1 MRIQTKLAALI
12 LSAIGLSAAATAEG
26 DFAIT
31 GGVGTMGGVVEGQ
44 FQVNDYFQLRVGAN
58 YLAFDQTIDV
68 DEISYDGELDFSGLG
83 AFVDLHPFGGSFFIT
98 GGAYAGGKSIDL
110 AASSTVPVEI
120 GGVIFTPAEY
130 GRLEGDVSFDD
141 VAPFVGL
148 GFDTT
153 FEGNGNWG
161 VSILAG
167 AAVFGSGDVT
177 LEAVGGTLSNDPA
190 LQAQLDQEIQ
200 DIEEE
205 IEDYEL
211 WPVVQVGLS
220 YRF

>member
-1 MRIQTKLAALI
+1 MSFATKISVLI
-12 LSAIGLSAAATAEG
+12 LGAAGLSATAIAEG
-26 DFAIT
+26 DFAIAGSAGT
-31 GGVGTMGGVVEGQ
+31 LGGAVEGQ
-44 FQVNDYFQLRVGAN
+44 FQINEYFQLRAGAN
-58 YLAFDQTIDV
+58 YLSFDESIDV
-68 DEISYDGELDFSGLG
+68 DDITYDGEIDFSGFG
-83 AFVDLHPFGGSFFIT
+83 AFVDVHPFRNSFFVT

-110 AASSTVPVEI
+110 TASSTVPVEI

-141 VAPFVGL
+141 VAPFIGL

-153 FEGNGNWG
+153 FQGSGNWG
-161 VSILAG
+161 FSIVAG

-177 LEAVGGTLSNDPA
+177 LDAVGGTLSNDPI
-190 LQAQLDQEIQ
+190 LQAELQNEIA

-211 WPVVQVGLS
+211 WPVVQLGLS

>member
-1 MRIQTKLAALI
+1 MSFATKFSALVLA
-12 LSAIGLSAAATAEG
+12 LSGLSATAIAEG

-31 GGVGTMGGVVEGQ
+31 GSAGTMGGAVEGQ
-44 FQVNDYFQLRVGAN
+44 FQVNDYFQLRAGVN
-58 YLAFDQTIDV
+58 YLAFDESIDV
-68 DEISYDGELDFSGLG
+68 DDISYDGELDFSGLG
-83 AFVDLHPFGGSFFIT
+83 AFVDFHPLGNSFFVT

-110 AASSTVPVEI
+110 AASSAVPVEI
-120 GGVIFTPAEY
+120 GGVIFTPDQY

-141 VAPFVGL
+141 VAPFIGL

-153 FEGNGNWG
+153 FEGDGHWG
-161 VSILAG
+161 FSILAG

-177 LEAVGGTLSNDPA
+177 LEAIGGTLSNDPT
-190 LQAQLDQEIQ
+190 LQAELLNEVEEIEQ
-200 DIEEE
+200 E

>member
-1 MRIQTKLAALI
+1 MRLHTKLAL
-12 LSAIGLSAAATAEG
+12 LVLAATGMSGIASAQG

-31 GGVGTMGGVVEGQ
+31 GGVGTVGGSVEGQ
-44 FQVNDYFQLRVGAN
+44 FQVNDYFQLRAGAN
-58 YLAFDQTIDV
+58 YLTFSEDIDV
-68 DEISYDGELDFSGLG
+68 DDITYDGDLDISGFG
-83 AFVDLHPFGGSFFIT
+83 AFVDVHPFGNSFFLT
-98 GGAYAGGKSIDL
+98 GGAYAGGKEIDL
-110 AASSTVPVEI
+110 IASSTQAVEI
-120 GGVIFTPAEY
+120 GGVVFTPAEY

-141 VAPFVGL
+141 VAPFLGL

-153 FEGNGNWG
+153 FTGSGHWG
-161 VSILAG
+161 FHILAG

-177 LEAVGGTLSNDPA
+177 LDAVGGTLSNDPV
-190 LQAQLDQEIQ
+190 LQAELAREIQEIE
-200 DIEEE
+200 DE

>member
-1 MRIQTKLAALI
+1 MRLSMKLAALA
-12 LSAIGLSAAATAEG
+12 LMSAGLNGPAMADG

-31 GGVGTMGGVVEGQ
+31 GGIGTMGGTVEGQ
-44 FQVNDYFQLRVGAN
+44 FQVNDYFQLRAGAN
-58 YLAFDQTIDV
+58 YLAFDEDIDV
-68 DEISYDGELDFSGLG
+68 DDITYDGELDFSGFG
-83 AFVDLHPFGGSFFIT
+83 AFIDVHPFGNSFFVT
-98 GGAYAGGKSIDL
+98 GGAYAGGKEIDL
-110 AASSTVPVEI
+110 VASSTVAVEI
-120 GGVIFTPAEY
+120 GGVVFTPAEY

-161 VSILAG
+161 FNVLAG
-167 AAVFGSGDVT
+167 AALFGSGDVT
-177 LEAVGGTLSNDPA
+177 LDAVGGTLSNDPV
-190 LQAQLDQEIQ
+190 LQAQLAQEIQ
-200 DIEEE
+200 DIENE

>member
-1 MRIQTKLAALI
+1 MRLSMKLAALA
-12 LSAIGLSAAATAEG
+12 LMSAGLSSPALADG

-31 GGVGTMGGVVEGQ
+31 GGIGTMGGTVEGQ
-44 FQVNDYFQLRVGAN
+44 FQVNDYFQLRAGAN
-58 YLAFDQTIDV
+58 YLAFDEDIDV
-68 DEISYDGELDFSGLG
+68 DDITYDGELDFSGFG
-83 AFVDLHPFGGSFFIT
+83 AFIDVHPFGNSFFVT
-98 GGAYAGGKSIDL
+98 GGAYAGGKEIDL
-110 AASSTVPVEI
+110 VASSTVAVEI
-120 GGVIFTPAEY
+120 GGVVFTPAEY

-161 VSILAG
+161 FNVLAG
-167 AAVFGSGDVT
+167 AALFGSGDVT
-177 LEAVGGTLSNDPA
+177 LDAVGGTLSNDPV
-190 LQAQLDQEIQ
+190 LQAQLAQEIQ
-200 DIEEE
+200 DIENE

>member
-1 MRIQTKLAALI
+1 MHLTWKLAALAVT
-12 LSAIGLSAAATAEG
+12 STGLSGMACADG

-31 GGVGTMGGVVEGQ
+31 GGLGTMGGVIEGQ
-44 FQVNDYFQLRVGAN
+44 VQLNDFVQLRAGAN
-58 YLAFDQTIDV
+58 YLAFDESIDV
-68 DEISYDGELDFSGLG
+68 DDISYDGDLDFSGFG
-83 AFVDLHPFGGSFFIT
+83 AFVDLHPLGNSFFVT

-110 AASSTVPVEI
+110 TATSTVAVDI
-120 GGVIFTPAEY
+120 GGVVFTPAEY

-141 VAPFVGL
+141 VAPFLGL
-148 GFDTT
+148 GFDST
-153 FEGNGNWG
+153 FEGRGNWG
-161 VSILAG
+161 FHVLAG
-167 AAVFGSGDVT
+167 AALFGSGDVT
-177 LEAVGGTLSNDPA
+177 LQAVGGTLSNDPI

-200 DIEEE
+200 DIEDE

>member
-1 MRIQTKLAALI
+1 MRFRSKLIAF
-12 LSAIGLSAAATAEG
+12 AITTIGYSGVAVADG
-26 DFAIT
+26 DFAVS
-31 GGVGTMGGVVEGQ
+31 GGIGTMGGAVEGQ
-44 FQVNDYFQLRVGAN
+44 IQVNEYFQLRAGAN
-58 YLAFDQTIDV
+58 YLAFDEDIDV
-68 DEISYDGELDFSGLG
+68 DEITYEGELDFSGLG
-83 AFVDLHPFGGSFFIT
+83 AFIDVHPFKNSFFVT

-110 AASSTVPVEI
+110 TASSTVPVEI
-120 GGVIFTPAEY
+120 GGVVFTPAEY

-153 FEGNGNWG
+153 FEGSGNWG
-161 VSILAG
+161 FHILAG
-167 AAVFGSGDVT
+167 AAVFGSGDVS
-177 LEAVGGTLSNDPA
+177 LEAVGGTLSNDPF
-190 LQAQLDQEIQ
+190 LQAELQNEIA

-211 WPVVQVGLS
+211 WPVVQLGLS